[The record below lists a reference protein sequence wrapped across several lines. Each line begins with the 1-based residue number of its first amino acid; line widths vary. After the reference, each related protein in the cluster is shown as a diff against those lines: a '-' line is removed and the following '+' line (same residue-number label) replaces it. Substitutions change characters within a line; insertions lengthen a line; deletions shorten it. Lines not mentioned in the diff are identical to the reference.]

1 MAVCTLAIALFG
13 VAVAVTPSDSLK
25 NMRTT
30 TYTGR
35 IGMQTF
41 IVETSRER
49 GGKQK
54 YSPHATFEM
63 KGAPIL
69 RHKETVSV
77 KSEVR
82 LPCEFLA
89 PSDIEIGP
97 YTRSLIRRSNIVFLG
112 VSRIS
117 AKEICVNY
125 NYRHLFWRKKPF
137 SITLRSKAQEEAEEG
152 TSSLGE
158 NSLLL
163 PHFVWL

>member
-1 MAVCTLAIALFG
+1 MVCTLAVALFG
-13 VAVAVTPSDSLK
+13 VAVAKTPSDFFK

-30 TYTGR
+30 TFTGR

-54 YSPHATFEM
+54 YSPHAVFKM
-63 KGAPIL
+63 QGAPITC
-69 RHKETVSV
+69 HKEAVSV

-89 PSDIEIGP
+89 PSDIQLGP
-97 YTRSLIRRSNIVFLG
+97 YTKSLIRRSNVVFLG

-117 AKEICVNY
+117 AKEICVDY
-125 NYRHLFWRKKPF
+125 TYRFWAKKPF
-137 SITLRSKAQEEAEEG
+137 SLILRARAEEEAG
-152 TSSLGE
+152 ASASSTGE
-158 NSLLL
+158 DRVL
-163 PHFVWL
+163 PHFAWL